1 MKFLQWGFISSI
13 IVFVCGCSSM
23 PKSVEQWR
31 TGLKYL
37 KVGGET
43 MAYRTYG
50 DKSKPAVVLLHGLPT
65 SSYLYRN
72 IAPKIAEQGFY
83 VITPDFIGFG
93 ASTKPEDAA
102 AYDMSLQAN
111 RLSQLLLVLDVQ
123 HYSVVAHD
131 MGGLVGFEL
140 LVNHSDQIQSFFVLN
155 TTAYTDGFT
164 PPPEMKMLAGGM
176 GGAITSMMS
185 NGVTGEF
192 MTAKFIKDNMGHP
205 ERLSKEAKEN
215 YWWPM
220 HEGTTQPMRATA
232 KTFNNIMAR
241 YSVYQEALQAYHGP
255 SRILWGSK
263 DKVLNFEKLT
273 AQFSRDLKLSPTKV
287 QRIEDAGHFLQ
298 EDYPDLVAA
307 NVLLLLEE
315 VN

>member
-13 IVFVCGCSSM
+13 IVFVCGCSGI

-31 TGLKYL
+31 SGLKYQ
-37 KVGGET
+37 KVGSET
-43 MAYRTYG
+43 MAYKTYG
-50 DKSKPAVVLLHGLPT
+50 DITKPAVVLLHGLPT

-93 ASTKPEDAA
+93 ASTKPTETT
-102 AYDMSLQAN
+102 AYEMSLQAD
-111 RLSQLLLVLDVQ
+111 RLSQLLAKLDVQ

-140 LVNHSDQIQSFFVLN
+140 LVSHADQIQTFFVLN

-164 PPPEMKMLAGGM
+164 PPPEMKMLAGRM
-176 GGAITSMMS
+176 GGLMTSMMS

-192 MTAKFIKDNMGHP
+192 LTAKFIKDNMGHP
-205 ERLSKEAKEN
+205 ERLSQEAKEN

-232 KTFNNIMAR
+232 KTFDKIMGR
-241 YSVYQEALQAYHGP
+241 YPVYQEALKAYHGS
-255 SRILWGSK
+255 SRVLWGAK

-273 AQFSRDLKLSPTKV
+273 AQFARDLRLPSEKI
-287 QRIEDAGHFLQ
+287 QRIDDAGHFLQ
-298 EDYPDLVAA
+298 EDYPDVVAA
-307 NVLLLLEE
+307 NVLLLLGE
-315 VN
+315 VK